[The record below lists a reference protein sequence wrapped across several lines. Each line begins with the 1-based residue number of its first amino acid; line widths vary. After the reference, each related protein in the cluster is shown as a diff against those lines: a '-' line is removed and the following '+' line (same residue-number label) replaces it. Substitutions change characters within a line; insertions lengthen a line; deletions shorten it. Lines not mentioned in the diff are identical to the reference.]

1 MKYTKVMYSIVGKK
15 TKTVYNLGLSVW
27 VKTDVYFHY
36 SLKFIMENSG
46 QHILQKLIFCFA
58 WKKEKK
64 LQICKDIKLSKYL
77 SWMNYHFKLIHKK
90 IQ

>member
-1 MKYTKVMYSIVGKK
+1 MHVLTDCVCKQYQMKYTKVMYSIVGKK

-46 QHILQKLIFCFA
+46 QHILQKHIFCFA
-58 WKKEKK
+58 WKEEK
-64 LQICKDIKLSKYL
+64 
-77 SWMNYHFKLIHKK
+77 NYRFVKT
-90 IQ
+90 